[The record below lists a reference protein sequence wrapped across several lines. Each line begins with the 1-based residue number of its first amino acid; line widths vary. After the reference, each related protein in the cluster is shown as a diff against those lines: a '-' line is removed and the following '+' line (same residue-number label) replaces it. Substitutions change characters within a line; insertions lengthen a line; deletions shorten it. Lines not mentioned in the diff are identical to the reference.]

1 VLTHVL
7 MELESEV
14 VVPSIPLTE
23 DDSLRL
29 DAAHR
34 RIFEAVAARRAV
46 EAREAMA
53 AHIEDVQARVDR
65 AALTL

>member
-1 VLTHVL
+1 
-7 MELESEV
+7 MELEAEV
-14 VVPSIPLTE
+14 VVPPIPLSE
-23 DDSLRL
+23 DDSLQL

-46 EAREAMA
+46 EARDAMA